1 MTEDQYETERD
12 AFRQAALEGMDRG
25 FRCIA
30 ERHFRLAS
38 PAARQ
43 SATDQELPA
52 LFAALDVVFAASM
65 ARVGLT
71 VSETDQ

>member
-12 AFRQAALEGMDRG
+12 AFRQAALQGMDRG
-25 FRCIA
+25 FRYIA

-52 LFAALDVVFAASM
+52 LFAALDVVFNASM